1 MGIEQIGR
9 LDTCVSMN
17 TTLIIRLDLQ
27 STKGNVQFKS
37 TNVMRLN
44 CFIIRPFSAT
54 KWSFDSTMVRTTV
67 GS

>member
-1 MGIEQIGR
+1 MGIEHIGR
-9 LDTCVSMN
+9 LDTRVSMN

-27 STKGNVQFKS
+27 SSKGNIQFKS
-37 TNVMRLN
+37 TNVRRLN
-44 CFIIRPFSAT
+44 CFIIRAFSAT